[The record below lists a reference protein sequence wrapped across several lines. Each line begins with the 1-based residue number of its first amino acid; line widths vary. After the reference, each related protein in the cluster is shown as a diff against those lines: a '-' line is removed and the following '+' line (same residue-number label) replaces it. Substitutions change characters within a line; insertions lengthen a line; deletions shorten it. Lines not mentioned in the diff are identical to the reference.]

1 LDSTTRDLALGS
13 ADASLGVAPDRATPK
28 IVAMAA
34 TLTFL
39 SGYNNF
45 ILGIALL
52 QLHSVLNLTPAESGV
67 VLAATSIGMLL
78 GSVVLGRVADL
89 IGRKRASIIDLGVVA
104 LAAIASAASVSAAQ
118 LVFWRLVLGVG
129 LGGGYPISSSYVADI
144 GPAATRG
151 ARLTLASSGW
161 GVGVLASGFVGWLLL
176 RAPAAALGWRTMLA
190 TGAIPA
196 VVALIA
202 LALWRVPEAPAW
214 VEAQS
219 LQPLPLRT
227 LFTRENWPRTLVM
240 IVPWFL
246 VDIPV
251 YGVGLLTPTLLGQ
264 LHLGGL
270 HAVILGYFVVAGFT
284 LVGCLIPYLLIDPLG
299 RRPLQI
305 GGFLGTAVLMAWLA
319 LDGVTASWLCSLA
332 VFVAIQLFINA
343 GPNTTT
349 WIVAAELFPTRLR
362 ATAQG
367 AATSISRLGAISG
380 TLLLPIVDA
389 RAGMPMV
396 FGIAAAVS
404 LLGAVLTWGWLP
416 ETARVPLEP

>member
-1 LDSTTRDLALGS
+1 LDSTTRDLALS
-13 ADASLGVAPDRATPK
+13 RADASLGVAADLATPK

-52 QLHSVLNLTPAESGV
+52 QLHSVLHLTAAESGI
-67 VLAATSIGMLL
+67 VLAATSVGMLL
-78 GSVVLGRVADL
+78 GSLVLGRLADL
-89 IGRKRASIIDLGVVA
+89 IGRKRASIIDLAVVA

-176 RAPAAALGWRTMLA
+176 SAPAASLGWRTMLA

-196 VVALIA
+196 VIALIA

-264 LHLGGL
+264 LHVGGL
-270 HAVILGYFVVAGFT
+270 HAVILGYIVVAGFT

-305 GGFLGTAVLMAWLA
+305 GGFVGTAVLMAWLA
-319 LDGVTASWLCSLA
+319 LDGVTASWLWSLA

-389 RAGMPMV
+389 RAGLPMV

-404 LLGAVLTWGWLP
+404 LLGAVLTWRWLP